1 MPLWAGRLGLVYG
14 SDLASL
20 KGIRQV
26 KLSHTFRSTQ
36 VAFDD
41 PNLVSSAGLVPM
53 LALAERAG
61 LRSLADAQ
69 LSLPTDKGANPGLK
83 VGPASTSASA
93 LLRYSEVSG
102 GTYPTQKSVCLS
114 EVPLDLYSD
123 RLDASTYEGDD
134 DTLGIFEASPTE
146 PDSLWLSGR
155 LFHQLTGLL
164 RCRLRPPRVA
174 SASRIGRRSVEPSEL
189 RVTA

>member
-1 MPLWAGRLGLVYG
+1 
-14 SDLASL
+14 
-20 KGIRQV
+20 
-26 KLSHTFRSTQ
+26 
-36 VAFDD
+36 
-41 PNLVSSAGLVPM
+41 VPV
-53 LALAERAG
+53 LALAELAG
-61 LRSLADAQ
+61 LRSLADAR
-69 LSLPTDKGANPGLK
+69 LSVPTDKGANPGLK

-102 GTYPTQKSVCLS
+102 GTATQRRNQSVSAKYPSTF
-114 EVPLDLYSD
+114 YSD

-155 LFHQLTGLL
+155 LFHRLTGLL
-164 RCRLRPPRVA
+164 CGRLRPPRVA

>member
-26 KLSHTFRSTQ
+26 KFSHTFRSTQ

-102 GTYPTQKSVCLS
+102 GIATQRRNQSVSAKYPSTFTPTVWMRRHTKVTTT
-114 EVPLDLYSD
+114 
-123 RLDASTYEGDD
+123 RWAS
-134 DTLGIFEASPTE
+134 S
-146 PDSLWLSGR
+146 
-155 LFHQLTGLL
+155 
-164 RCRLRPPRVA
+164 RPAPR
-174 SASRIGRRSVEPSEL
+174 SRIRYGSQGGYSIG
-189 RVTA
+189 